1 MPGIDRRAA
10 SVTWTVALIVL
21 LLWLLYQVRSTLF
34 LFVLALFFAFMLA
47 PLVDW
52 VNRML
57 PGKRRW
63 RQAGLVI
70 SYVLLVAA
78 VAGAGAAIVTKVVE
92 QATAFENGGL
102 ARRLPEL
109 VSTWIQRI
117 PVEQLRAEIVQRSGE
132 WASSL
137 PKAALRFLSM
147 ASGLIYIVIVPIL
160 AFFFLKDGAII
171 RQQILELAE
180 AGPQRSV
187 LDAVLTDAHL
197 LLAQYIRALVA
208 LSLVAFVTQAF
219 FFAVVGM
226 PYSVLL
232 AALAGM
238 LEFIPTI
245 GPLTAALVILA
256 VTWVSGGPLLLVAG
270 FLAAFRM
277 FQDYVLSPKLLAEG
291 MEMHPLLVLFGVF
304 AGMELAGI
312 PGAFLSVPV
321 LALGRLV
328 VRRLRKS

>member
-1 MPGIDRRAA
+1 
-10 SVTWTVALIVL
+10 VTWTVALVLL

-34 LFVLALFFAFMLA
+34 LFVLALLFAFMLA

-78 VAGAGAAIVTKVVE
+78 VAGAGVAIVTKVVE

-102 ARRLPEL
+102 ARRLPAL
-109 VSTWIQRI
+109 VSASIQRI
-117 PVEQLRAEIVQRSGE
+117 PVEQLRAEILQRSGE
-132 WASSL
+132 WASEL
-137 PKAALRFLSM
+137 PRAAIRFLSM
-147 ASGLIYIVIVPIL
+147 ASGLIYIVIVPVL

-180 AGPQRSV
+180 EGPQRSL
-187 LDAVLTDAHL
+187 LDAVLVDAHL

-219 FFAVVGM
+219 FFTIVGM
-226 PYSVLL
+226 PYGILL

-245 GPLTAALVILA
+245 GPLTAAAVILA
-256 VTWVSGGPLLLVAG
+256 VTWLSGAPLLLVAG
-270 FLAAFRM
+270 FLAGFRM
-277 FQDYVLSPKLLAEG
+277 FQDYLLSPKLLSQG

-328 VRRLRKS
+328 FRRLRKV